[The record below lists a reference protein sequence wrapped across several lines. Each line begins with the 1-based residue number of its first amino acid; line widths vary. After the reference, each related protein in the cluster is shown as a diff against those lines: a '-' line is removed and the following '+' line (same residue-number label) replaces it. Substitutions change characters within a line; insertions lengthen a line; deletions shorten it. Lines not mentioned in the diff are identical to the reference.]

1 MNTLYLKKTA
11 SNFTLATIFV
21 SAVALVS
28 CGGGGDSVETT
39 TFNTAYS
46 GNNNEAVIDEAFVNE
61 IVKLSGNTSAMLGV
75 NNNIATT
82 TAKVSNSNCL
92 SGNAALTA
100 TTDPA
105 SGESVNTVVY
115 SNCVGSNGTTLNGT
129 VAKTSLIDK
138 VNPEKTHLKTVYT
151 NYTIKTDFDNKE
163 FNGYFDSLGTKN
175 KTVTEDLVVKDK
187 ILNESIYTRDSIR
200 KIVTS
205 NTESSETLS
214 STLYYSKYGFV
225 SFNTSSGS
233 PIIIDA
239 NAFTPRS
246 GQYVISG
253 KSTFGGDASIT
264 ITYTDVNGYTI
275 KAYFNSFNEPSVV
288 KNCTWNQGCN

>member
-1 MNTLYLKKTA
+1 MNAIVFKKTT
-11 SNFTLATIFV
+11 SKLKFATIIASGLV
-21 SAVALVS
+21 LVS
-28 CGGGGDSVETT
+28 CGGGGAPETS

-46 GNNNEAVIDEAFVNE
+46 GSNNEAVINEAFVNE
-61 IVKLSGNTSAMLGV
+61 IVKLSGNTSAMLSV
-75 NNNIATT
+75 NNNFGTVS
-82 TAKVSNSNCL
+82 AKAANSNCL
-92 SGNAALTA
+92 SGSAVLTA
-100 TTDPA
+100 TTDAA

-115 SNCVGSNGTTLNGT
+115 SNCVGANGTTLNGT

-138 VNPEKTHLKTVYT
+138 VNPEKTHLKTVYS

-200 KIVTS
+200 KIIT
-205 NTESSETLS
+205 TETQSSETLA
-214 STLYYSKYGFV
+214 STLYYSKYGYV
-225 SFNTSSGS
+225 SFDTAPGN
-233 PIIIDA
+233 PIITDA

-253 KSTFGGDASIT
+253 KSTFGDDASIT
-264 ITYTDVNGYTI
+264 ITYTNVNGYTI
-275 KAYFNSFNEPSVV
+275 KAYFNSFSEPSIV